1 MSSFWFIVAFVFF
14 ILWLSKK
21 PKVKPGDVVDPDK
34 KDYTRGYYDGYQ
46 AHKNGAVY
54 ALEEIPSLDADDALL
69 LQPVESPIETEAEIA
84 ELKEKNSLKNINVTL
99 YIASFLLVG
108 AAALFIGAAMDE
120 SIRFVGIWFVTIAF
134 YVAGLAIYDSIE
146 KLRPAAVAFTGTGL
160 ALIPFTG
167 MAMYSL
173 VLHDASICWF
183 VTSVI
188 GLIAFMI
195 AATRLQSQ
203 VISYIAIAFGAS
215 FATSG
220 VAILHVG
227 LMWSFVVLIL
237 FGALITFIASAKSSL
252 VSACFSKPIQ
262 QSNQWIVPLTL
273 IASLFATT
281 GLSTQDY
288 AIISFVSAIYYGA
301 VAVSSVEDRAVA
313 IFFAR
318 VLASISAVL
327 MTYDIS
333 SHSWTSVGLAIS
345 IISVLQLVVSALSLP
360 EHVAGDAN
368 NETWLWLGFIAQLSG
383 MLFVLQ
389 DTSWAYIVTG
399 QLLVLLTTSF
409 GLSYLLR
416 RSLVTV
422 FGTIALAIL
431 PVLIAVKIIQPV
443 LDSYWVALIF
453 IAFSAGV
460 LAVRTYIGRTNIS
473 SLVKSLLFINLGLFM
488 VEALI
493 LTASVPDGWG
503 FGIWL
508 AASLLLYYSVYIER
522 LPQLIVAANMLLLI
536 TSLWF
541 VKLIDVDTQ
550 WMSIVISWLT
560 FGAFYGAYW
569 LAVDMSKKT
578 YGVYFWWS
586 AVIVTGIINLTN
598 LFGSSYYNKSI
609 VTIAGLGVVIVA
621 LVLAIEGYKTRRYA
635 YFDAGAIM
643 ATIGLQRLVGIAAP
657 DINYLIYTHWWA
669 IVFASLSYLY
679 SSADKQQGS
688 KIRLIIA
695 LFMVSFFTGT
705 AALGAT
711 YYSDIPYK
719 SIFLAEHIA
728 ILIIGSVLSRKL
740 ITIWGAV
747 GIILAVLWMLAGY
760 TWVIL
765 GFAALALI
773 AFAVYALNKQSK
785 NTK

>member
-21 PKVKPGDVVDPDK
+21 PKVKSNDQINPNSPDYIRGYKEGYIASKNGVVSVLETSDNTDNLALTTEYVGAELPAEPEVDP
-34 KDYTRGYYDGYQ
+34 
-46 AHKNGAVY
+46 
-54 ALEEIPSLDADDALL
+54 
-69 LQPVESPIETEAEIA
+69 AEQ
-84 ELKEKNSLKNINVTL
+84 KEKNNLKNINVTL

-108 AAALFIGAAMDE
+108 AATLFIGAAMDE

-134 YVAGLAIYDSIE
+134 YAAGLAIYNKIE

-173 VLHDASICWF
+173 VLHDAPICWF
-183 VTSVI
+183 VTSVV
-188 GLIAFMI
+188 GLIAFII

-215 FATSG
+215 FATSSI
-220 VAILHVG
+220 AILHVG

-237 FGALITFIASAKSSL
+237 FGALITFIAGVKSSW

-273 IASLFATT
+273 VASLFATT
-281 GLSTQDY
+281 GLTTQDY
-288 AIISFVSAIYYGA
+288 AIISIVSAIYYGA
-301 VAVSSVEDRAVA
+301 VAVSSVEGREIA

-327 MTYDIS
+327 MTYDI

-360 EHVAGDAN
+360 EHTVGDAN

-389 DTSWAYIVTG
+389 DTSWAYITTG

-416 RSLVTV
+416 RSLVSV
-422 FGTIALAIL
+422 FGSIALAIL
-431 PVLIAVKIIQPV
+431 PILIGSKVIQPV
-443 LDSYWVALIF
+443 LERYWVALVF

-460 LAVRTYIGRTNIS
+460 LAVRTYVGRINIS
-473 SLVKSLLFINLGLFM
+473 PLAKSLLFINLGLFM

-493 LTASVPDGWG
+493 LTAGVPDGWG
-503 FGIWL
+503 FGIWIT
-508 AASLLLYYSVYIER
+508 ASLLLYCSVYIER
-522 LPQLIVAANMLLLI
+522 LPQLIVVANIVLLI

-541 VKLIDVDTQ
+541 VKLIDVDIQ

-560 FGAFYGAYW
+560 FGVFYGAYW
-569 LAVDMSKKT
+569 LAVDMSKKA

-598 LFGSSYYNKSI
+598 LFGYSSKSI
-609 VTIAGLGVVIVA
+609 VTIAGLGVVVVA
-621 LVLAIEGYKTRRYA
+621 LVLAVEGYKTRRYA

-643 ATIGLQRLVGIAAP
+643 ATIGLQRLVGVASP
-657 DINYLIYTHWWA
+657 DINFLVYTHWWA
-669 IVFASLSYLY
+669 IVFAGLSYMY
-679 SSADKQQGS
+679 YVVDKQHGS

-705 AALGAT
+705 AALGDSG
-711 YYSDIPYK
+711 YSDIPYK

-740 ITIWGAV
+740 ISIWGAV
-747 GIILAVLWMLAGY
+747 GIVLAVLWMLKGY
-760 TWVIL
+760 TWLMLVV
-765 GFAALALI
+765 AALALI
-773 AFAVYALNKQSK
+773 MFAVYALNKQSK
-785 NTK
+785 NAK

>member
-1 MSSFWFIVAFVFF
+1 MASFWQLLAFVFF
-14 ILWLSKK
+14 ILWIAKK
-21 PKVKPGDVVDPDK
+21 PKVKPGDAVDSSS
-34 KDYTRGYYDGYQ
+34 KDYSQGYHDGYS

-54 ALEEIPSLDADDALL
+54 ALEDVPQDTDVAVE
-69 LQPVESPIETEAEIA
+69 QQVESPIETEAELA
-84 ELKEKNSLKNINVTL
+84 ELKEKNNLKNINVTL

-134 YVAGLAIYDSIE
+134 YVAGLAIYDNIE
-146 KLRPAAVAFTGTGL
+146 KLRPAAIAFTGTGL
-160 ALIPFTG
+160 ALLPFTG

-188 GLIAFMI
+188 GLIAFTF

-237 FGALITFIASAKSSL
+237 FGALITFIAGVKSSW
-252 VSACFSKPIQ
+252 VSECFSKPIQ

-301 VAVSSVEDRAVA
+301 VAVSSVEGRAVA
-313 IFFAR
+313 IFFSR

-327 MTYDIS
+327 LTYDI

-389 DTSWAYIVTG
+389 DTSWAYITTG

-416 RSLVTV
+416 RYLVTV

-431 PVLIAVKIIQPV
+431 PILIAAKIIQPV
-443 LDSYWVALIF
+443 PDSYWVALVF
-453 IAFSAGV
+453 IAFSVGV
-460 LAVRTYIGRTNIS
+460 LAVRTYISRINIS

-493 LTASVPDGWG
+493 LTAGAPDGWG

-508 AASLLLYYSVYIER
+508 TASLLLYYSVYIER
-522 LPQLIVAANMLLLI
+522 LPQLIVMANMLLLI

-560 FGAFYGAYW
+560 FGVFYGAYW
-569 LAVDMSKKT
+569 LYVDMSKKA

-586 AVIVTGIINLTN
+586 AVIVTGLINLTN
-598 LFGSSYYNKSI
+598 LFGSNYYSKSI

-643 ATIGLQRLVGIAAP
+643 ATIGLQRLVGIASP
-657 DINYLIYTHWWA
+657 DINYLVYTHWWA

-679 SSADKQQGS
+679 SSAGKQHGS

-705 AALGAT
+705 AALGET
-711 YYSDIPYK
+711 YLSDIPYK

-728 ILIIGSVLSRKL
+728 ILIVGSVLSRKL
-740 ITIWGAV
+740 ITVWGAV
-747 GIILAVLWMLAGY
+747 GIILAVLWMLKGY
-760 TWVIL
+760 SWVVL